1 MILSLLARG
10 EVYSQVDN
18 DHGARYGGWVQK
30 FISTHQKIVT
40 MYDHIVYSWGKQVLG
55 VGLHSQ
61 VDNDHGARYG
71 GLVPKFISTHQ
82 KIVTMDDRILLGG
95 VGFGGG
101 ARRSC

>member
-40 MYDHIVYSWGKQVLG
+40 M
-55 VGLHSQ
+55 
-61 VDNDHGARYG
+61 
-71 GLVPKFISTHQ
+71 
-82 KIVTMDDRILLGG
+82 DDRILLGG